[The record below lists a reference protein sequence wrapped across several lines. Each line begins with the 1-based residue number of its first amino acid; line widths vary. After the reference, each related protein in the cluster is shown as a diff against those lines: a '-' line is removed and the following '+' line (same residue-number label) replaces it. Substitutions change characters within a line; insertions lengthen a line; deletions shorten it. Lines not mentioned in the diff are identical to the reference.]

1 MGLIEAGK
9 NVHNE
14 TSERSLYG
22 RLGGYDG
29 IAAIVDDILALMR
42 ADARFARFGTGR
54 SIDSKN
60 RAQQLTVDQ
69 ICSLTG
75 GPCYYMGRDM
85 KTSHAGLGITA
96 SEWEANLELTR
107 LALRKNHVGERE
119 QAEFLALLGRYKSD
133 IVEGP
138 EPQNAQRSV

>member
-14 TSERSLYG
+14 TSERSLYA

-29 IAAIVDDILALMR
+29 IAAIVDDIFARMR
-42 ADARFARFGTGR
+42 ADARFARFGSGR
-54 SIDSKN
+54 GIDSKN

-69 ICSLTG
+69 ICSLAG

-107 LALRKNHVGERE
+107 LALQKHHVGERE
-119 QAEFLALLGRYKSD
+119 QAEFLALLERYKSD

-138 EPQNAQRSV
+138 EPPNG